1 VRFTPTIAPARAADT
16 VARRVS
22 LQPMLFLVIRSGFFL
37 LLKETPYGPGFS
49 AQELV
54 RPFE

>member
-16 VARRVS
+16 VAWRVS
-22 LQPMLFLVIRSGFFL
+22 LQPMLFLVIRSGSFL